1 MSGSRKMQVAVSVAT
16 VWTSPESPRPLDEP
30 ATAHPA
36 NIEGWLA
43 SLTLEDKLDL
53 SDANRV
59 QTQLLYGSEVI
70 VTEEKGE
77 WASIRIP
84 DQLTSKN
91 MLGYPGWL
99 PKRQLAETIQAGADA
114 VWAEVVAPR
123 TELQFRSG
131 IAPIRISYLTRL
143 PVEEQTGEQVVVRT
157 PQGIGVLAAKDVR
170 IAGGAGSEPAAAD
183 HLHPGFRIVDQ
194 AMTFLGLP
202 YLWGGLSAFGY
213 DCSGFAYSM
222 YKSQGIQISRDA
234 SDQAREGREIGNDSL
249 EPGDLLFFAHD
260 QGKGKVHHVGIYAGG
275 NRMLHSPDS
284 KGAVELV
291 ELSGFRLA
299 EELCSSRRYWG

>member
-30 ATAHPA
+30 ATANPA

-43 SLTLEDKLDL
+43 SMTLEDKLDL

-59 QTQLLYGSEVI
+59 QTQLLYGSEVT

-77 WASIRIP
+77 WVSVRIP

-99 PKRQLAETIQAGADA
+99 PKRQLTHAPDTTTGGI
-114 VWAEVVAPR
+114 WAEVVSPR
-123 TELQFRSG
+123 AGLQSRSG
-131 IAPIRISYLTRL
+131 AAPIQISYLTRL
-143 PVEEQTGEQVVVRT
+143 PVIETAGEEIIVRT
-157 PQGIGVLAAKDVR
+157 PDDGIGVLAAKDVR
-170 IAGGAGSEPAAAD
+170 IIGDGIGQQAPE
-183 HLHPGFRIVDQ
+183 HLHAGFRIVDQ
-194 AMTFLGLP
+194 AMSFLGLP
-202 YLWGGLSAFGY
+202 YLWGGMSAFGY
-213 DCSGFAYSM
+213 DCSGFACSM
-222 YKSQGIQISRDA
+222 YKSQGILIPRDA
-234 SDQAREGREIGNDSL
+234 SDQAREGRAIANESL

-260 QGKGKVHHVGIYAGG
+260 KGKGRVHHVGIYAGG

-299 EELCSSRRYWG
+299 EEHCTSRRYWT